1 MKPETKVKI
10 KMKAVKAWRKVK
22 EAAPTVLSFGGCVLI
37 GVGAGKGYR
46 NSREIRTLKAND
58 HELAKAYNEMS
69 ERQQQDRD
77 RMLELER
84 QQNLLFE
91 RALKETE
98 GKAE

>member
-1 MKPETKVKI
+1 MKSETKVKI
-10 KMKAVKAWRKVK
+10 KMKAAKIWRGVK
-22 EAAPTVLSFGGCVLI
+22 EAAPTVLSFAGCVLI
-37 GVGAGKGYR
+37 GVGAGKGYT
-46 NSREIRTLKAND
+46 NSKEIRKLKAND
-58 HELAKAYNEMS
+58 RELANAYNEMS
-69 ERQQQDRD
+69 DRQAADRD